1 VGELWQKLAFLESK
15 EWLPVSEEL
24 ISEGK
29 QKGVILPGR
38 SYAAM
43 LCSVDKDDEKF
54 VGLKPVSV
62 TPLDLLPSMLVDGS
76 EEARLAVNCYECDV
90 RVSRSSAVLSS
101 VAAKKMKEMNGS
113 CVFYWLK
120 KLQGFSRSVKVRVR
134 GYMGRLVGL
143 GFKPNG
149 FRPKNVNKKPII
161 HLNPVIKSADQS
173 FKLFFMSTLQYK
185 DVGCGHSA
193 LVASN
198 EISLSETLTEEG
210 FGSVSVASSVLGLPK
225 VGYEMVVSSCPTL
238 LTSLLAQESAMAS
251 LELLSSV
258 RGPLQLRFFYSLV
271 VLPQGL
277 LSWERYFVF
286 LVQWR

>member
-29 QKGVILPGR
+29 QKGGILPGR

-120 KLQGFSRSVKVRVR
+120 KL
-134 GYMGRLVGL
+134 L
-143 GFKPNG
+143 GF
-149 FRPKNVNKKPII
+149 
-161 HLNPVIKSADQS
+161 
-173 FKLFFMSTLQYK
+173 
-185 DVGCGHSA
+185 
-193 LVASN
+193 
-198 EISLSETLTEEG
+198 
-210 FGSVSVASSVLGLPK
+210 
-225 VGYEMVVSSCPTL
+225 
-238 LTSLLAQESAMAS
+238 LAQ
-251 LELLSSV
+251 
-258 RGPLQLRFFYSLV
+258 
-271 VLPQGL
+271 
-277 LSWERYFVF
+277 
-286 LVQWR
+286 